1 LDLQNSFVV
10 PADIDQAW
18 ATLMDVERLA
28 PCLPGATLESYEGDD
43 ATGKVKVKV
52 GPVQM
57 TYTGKVHFVERD
69 EATHRMVM
77 DASGREARGSGTAA
91 ATATATLH
99 DEGGDR
105 TRVDVVTDLTIT
117 GKAAQFGRGVLQDVA
132 AKIVGQFADNL
143 AALMA
148 ADAETDRQPA
158 AEAVPATESATPAA
172 SPDGEATVSAP
183 QPAPAPRPTPVLPHN
198 DEAID
203 LLDTAGAPVLKRVA
217 PILAAITVVGLI
229 WWLLS
234 RRGRR
239 G

>member
-1 LDLQNSFVV
+1 MDLQNSFVV
-10 PADIDQAW
+10 PAGIDQAW

-148 ADAETDRQPA
+148 ADAVSEQPPAPEPAPGTATDSDSQ
-158 AEAVPATESATPAA
+158 AA
-172 SPDGEATVSAP
+172 SAAP
-183 QPAPAPRPTPVLPHN
+183 RPSAPRPTPVLPHH
-198 DEAID
+198 DDAID

-217 PILAAITVVGLI
+217 PILAAVTVVGLI

>member
-1 LDLQNSFVV
+1 MDLQNSFIV
-10 PADIDQAW
+10 PAGIDHAW

-28 PCLPGATLESYEGDD
+28 PCLPGATLESYDGDD
-43 ATGKVKVKV
+43 ALGKVKVKV

-57 TYTGKVHFVERD
+57 TYNGKVHFAERD

-91 ATATATLH
+91 ARATATLH

-105 TRVDVVTDLTIT
+105 TRVEVVTDLTIT

-148 ADAETDRQPA
+148 ADAAPTAGDATPSP
-158 AEAVPATESATPAA
+158 EAQESAGSTAAPETP
-172 SPDGEATVSAP
+172 AP
-183 QPAPAPRPTPVLPHN
+183 QPAPRPVPELPHQ

-203 LLDTAGAPVLKRVA
+203 LLDTAGAPVLRRLA
-217 PILAAITVVGLI
+217 PVLAALTVVGLI
-229 WWLLS
+229 WWLLA

>member
-1 LDLQNSFVV
+1 MDLQNSFIV
-10 PADIDQAW
+10 PAGIDHAW

-28 PCLPGATLESYEGDD
+28 PCLPGATLESYDGDD
-43 ATGKVKVKV
+43 ALGKVKVKV

-57 TYTGKVHFVERD
+57 TYNGKVHFAERD

-91 ATATATLH
+91 ARATATLH

-105 TRVDVVTDLTIT
+105 TRVEVVTDLTIT

-143 AALMA
+143 AVLMTSDA
-148 ADAETDRQPA
+148 APA
-158 AEAVPATESATPAA
+158 AEQPSPSAAESAVA
-172 SPDGEATVSAP
+172 SP
-183 QPAPAPRPTPVLPHN
+183 QPAERPAPPLPYQ
-198 DEAID
+198 DDAID
-203 LLDTAGAPVLKRVA
+203 LLDTAGAPVLRRLA
-217 PILAAITVVGLI
+217 PVLAALTVVGLI
-229 WWLLS
+229 WWLVA

>member
-1 LDLQNSFVV
+1 MQLENSFTV
-10 PADIDQAW
+10 PAGIDQAW
-18 ATLMDVERLA
+18 ASLQDVEALA

-91 ATATATLH
+91 ATATATLQ
-99 DEGGDR
+99 ELGPEQ

-148 ADAETDRQPA
+148 ADAVGEPA
-158 AEAVPATESATPAA
+158 PATVDGAGTAGAGSASGT
-172 SPDGEATVSAP
+172 TT
-183 QPAPAPRPTPVLPHN
+183 PAPAPPRPAPVLPHDN
-198 DEAID
+198 EAID
-203 LLDTAGAPVLKRVA
+203 LLDTAGAPVLKRAA
-217 PILAAITVVGLI
+217 PILAVITVVGLI
-229 WWLLS
+229 WWLLA